1 MLLRPLLVLST
12 AALVS
17 CASLASLGEA
27 SYEATITRTQ
37 FGIAHIKAADYG
49 GLGFGAAY
57 ARAQDNICLLADSYV
72 TLAGER
78 SKHFGAGG
86 DALIG
91 LGAGKNLDS
100 DFYHR
105 AVFDVPAL
113 RAEFD
118 KVSTEYRVLVDGW
131 VAGYNRFLQDRAG
144 TLPAPCAGQP
154 WVRSITRDDV
164 LRSLNGFA
172 IQASSGMFAVQLMNA
187 APPMAKD
194 GQVSWAQDA
203 QKRPAAE
210 AVKAAAVSATHTMPT
225 DPILAGSNG
234 WAFGGDAT
242 TNGRGLVFANPHF
255 PWMGPNRFHETH
267 LTIPGELDV
276 AGAAIMTL
284 PFVGIGFNRDVAWT
298 HTVDMAAHMTLYRL
312 ALDPADPTA
321 YTVDGQREAMT
332 RRVIT
337 IEVKDGAPVARTL
350 FASRFGPVL
359 SVPGTPFAWTRG
371 TAFALKDANRSNL
384 RMGDSWIGM
393 ARARTVKEI
402 RDALA
407 QHLSAP
413 FFNTLAAD
421 RDGTALYADINAVP
435 NVSAERLK
443 ACGSIEE
450 RLPGQLQ
457 ELYVLD
463 GSRSDCDWENTAG
476 TPAPGLLPA
485 SQQATLYRRD
495 FVQNS
500 NDTYRWSNPASLQQ
514 LGPIMGRDPG
524 IGSLRT
530 QSALEAIGQV
540 LKASKFDPDVAAQTM
555 FSNEVFIA
563 PRVLPNLKKLCTRKE
578 APAEACAALANWDGK
593 ANLDSRG
600 AALFMGFWSKVGTRT
615 DLWKV
620 PVDPNDFANT
630 PRGFVT
636 EGKVGHDLLAALAA
650 SAVELKQRGL
660 KADVALRDAQ
670 FTIRGSERIPI
681 SGLQRG
687 GTLNYT
693 RTIPNGPVVIV
704 GASYVQ
710 AVTFDEKGPI
720 AKALL
725 TYSQSTDPASPH
737 FADQTREFSQLKLHR
752 YPYTDA
758 EIAADAL
765 GAPLTIRQ

>member
-1 MLLRPLLVLST
+1 MLLRPLLVLSA

-17 CASLASLGEA
+17 CAGLPSSGAP

-49 GLGFGAAY
+49 GLGFGSAY
-57 ARAQDNICLLADSYV
+57 ARAQDNLCLLADTYV

-78 SKHFGAGG
+78 AKHFGAGG

-105 AVFDVPAL
+105 AVLDVTAL
-113 RAEFD
+113 RAVFAD
-118 KVSTEYRVLVDGW
+118 VSPEYRALVDGW
-131 VAGYNRFLQDRAG
+131 VAGYNRFLQDRAS

-154 WVRSITRDDV
+154 WVRPITRDDV

-172 IQASSGMFAVQLMNA
+172 IQASAGMFAVQLVNA
-187 APPMAKD
+187 RPPSGDAKA
-194 GQVSWAQDA
+194 G
-203 QKRPAAE
+203 
-210 AVKAAAVSATHTMPT
+210 AVASRVDTVPN

-234 WAFGGDAT
+234 WAFGADAT
-242 TNGRGLVFANPHF
+242 TNGRGLILANPHF
-255 PWMGPNRFHETH
+255 PWMGPNRFYETH

-276 AGAAIMTL
+276 AGAAIMAM

-321 YTVDGQREAMT
+321 YFVDGQRESMM
-332 RRVIT
+332 RRELTVEI
-337 IEVKDGAPVARTL
+337 KDGAPVTRTL
-350 FASRFGPVL
+350 FESRFGPVV
-359 SVPGTPFAWTRG
+359 SVPGTSFAWTRE
-371 TAFALKDANRSNL
+371 TAYALKDANRNNL
-384 RMGDSWIGM
+384 RMGDGWIGM
-393 ARARTVKEI
+393 ARARNVKEI
-402 RDALA
+402 REALA

-413 FFNTLAAD
+413 FFNTMAAD
-421 RDGTALYADINAVP
+421 REGTALYADINAVP
-435 NVSAERLK
+435 NVSAGRLK
-443 ACGSIEE
+443 VCGSIED
-450 RLPGQLQ
+450 RLPGHLQ

-463 GSRSDCDWENTAG
+463 GSRSNCDWESSAE
-476 TPAPGLLPA
+476 ASVPGLLPA

-500 NDTYRWSNPASLQQ
+500 NDTYRWSNPAALQQ
-514 LGPIMGRDPG
+514 LGPVMGRDPG

-530 QSALEAIGQV
+530 QAALAAIGQV
-540 LKASKFDPDVAAQTM
+540 LKAGKFDPDVAVQRM

-563 PRVLPNLKKLCTRKE
+563 PRVLPALKHLCTRKE
-578 APAEACAALANWDGK
+578 APSEACAALAKWDGK
-593 ANLDSRG
+593 ADLDSRG
-600 AALFMGFWSKVGTRT
+600 AALFMGFWSKVGTRP
-615 DLWKV
+615 DIWKV
-620 PVDPNDFANT
+620 PVDPDDFANT
-630 PRGFVT
+630 PRDFVT
-636 EGKVGHDLLAALAA
+636 EGKVGGELLSALAA
-650 SAVELKQRGL
+650 STEELKQRGL
-660 KADVALRDAQ
+660 KADAALRDAQ

-710 AVTFDEKGPI
+710 VVTFDENGPV
-720 AKALL
+720 AKAILA
-725 TYSQSTDPASPH
+725 YSQSTDPASKH
-737 FADQTREFSQLKLHR
+737 YADQTREFSKLQLHR

>member
-1 MLLRPLLVLST
+1 MLLRSLLVISA

-17 CASLASLGEA
+17 CAGLPALGGP
-27 SYEATITRTQ
+27 SYEATITRTT
-37 FGIAHIKAADYG
+37 FGIAHVQAAEYG

-57 ARAQDNICLLADSYV
+57 ARAQDNLCLLADTYV

-78 SKHFGAGG
+78 SRYFGSGG

-105 AVFDVPAL
+105 AVLDLPAL
-113 RAEFD
+113 RAEFET
-118 KVSTEYRVLVDGW
+118 VSDDYRALVDGW

-144 TLPAPCAGQP
+144 SLPAPCGGQP
-154 WVRSITRDDV
+154 WVRPITRDDV

-172 IQASSGMFAVQLMNA
+172 VQATAGMFAL
-187 APPMAKD
+187 PL
-194 GQVSWAQDA
+194 
-203 QKRPAAE
+203 
-210 AVKAAAVSATHTMPT
+210 VSATPPLAEPVRAAVVSRGSATPA
-225 DPILAGSNG
+225 DPVLPGSNG

-242 TNGRGLVFANPHF
+242 TNGRGLVLANPHF

-276 AGAAIMTL
+276 AGAAIMTM

-298 HTVDMAAHMTLYRL
+298 HTVDMAAHMTLFRL
-312 ALDPADPTA
+312 TLDPADPTA
-321 YTVDGQREAMT
+321 YTVDGRREAMT

-337 IEVKDGAPVARTL
+337 VEVKDGAPVARTL
-350 FASRFGPVL
+350 FASRYGPVL
-359 SVPGTPFAWTRG
+359 SAPGTRYAWTRD
-371 TAFALKDANRSNL
+371 TAYALKDANRNNL
-384 RMGDSWIGM
+384 RMGDGWIGM
-393 ARARTVKEI
+393 ARARNVREI
-402 RDALA
+402 REALA
-407 QHLSAP
+407 RHLSSP
-413 FFNTLAAD
+413 FFNTMAAD
-421 RDGTALYADINAVP
+421 REGTALYADISAVP
-435 NVSAERLK
+435 NVSAERLR

-450 RLPGQLQ
+450 RLPAHLQ

-463 GSRSDCDWENTAG
+463 GSRSACDWESVAG

-500 NDTYRWSNPASLQQ
+500 NDTYRWTNPAAVQQ

-540 LKASKFDPDVAAQTM
+540 LKAGKFDAEVVTKTM
-555 FSNEVFIA
+555 FSNQVFIA
-563 PRVLPNLKKLCTRKE
+563 PRVLPGLRTLCTRKG
-578 APAEACAALANWDGK
+578 APADACAALANWDGQ
-593 ANLDSRG
+593 AELDSRG
-600 AALFMGFWSKVGTRT
+600 AALFMGFWSKVGTRA
-615 DLWKV
+615 DLWRV
-620 PVDPNDFANT
+620 PVDPEDFANT
-630 PRGFVT
+630 PRDFVT
-636 EGKVGHDLLAALAA
+636 EGRVGDELLAALAS
-650 SAVELKQRGL
+650 SADDLKQRGL

-710 AVTFDEKGPI
+710 AVTFDEQGPVAQAI
-720 AKALL
+720 LS
-725 TYSQSTDPASPH
+725 YSQSTDPASPH
-737 FADQTREFSQLKLHR
+737 FADQTREFSKLQLHP
-752 YPYTDA
+752 YPYREA
-758 EIAADAL
+758 EIAAAAL

>member
-1 MLLRPLLVLST
+1 MLLRPLLILSA

-17 CASLASLGEA
+17 CAGLPSPGTP
-27 SYEATITRTQ
+27 SYEATLTRTQ

-57 ARAQDNICLLADSYV
+57 ARAQDNLCLLADTYV

-78 SKHFGAGG
+78 AKHFGAGG

-91 LGAGKNLDS
+91 LGTGKNLDS

-105 AVFDVPAL
+105 AVLDVPAL
-113 RAEFD
+113 RAAFAD
-118 KVSTEYRVLVDGW
+118 VSPEYRALVDGW

-144 TLPAPCAGQP
+144 TLPAPCAGQA
-154 WVRSITRDDV
+154 WVRPITRDDV

-172 IQASSGMFAVQLMNA
+172 VQATAGMFALPLVNA
-187 APPMAKD
+187 APP
-194 GQVSWAQDA
+194 
-203 QKRPAAE
+203 AAE
-210 AVKAAAVSATHTMPT
+210 APKAAAANLVPG
-225 DPILAGSNG
+225 DPVLPGSNG

-242 TNGRGLVFANPHF
+242 TNGRGLVLANPHF

-276 AGAAIMTL
+276 AGAAIMTM

-337 IEVKDGAPVARTL
+337 VEVKDGAPVARTL
-350 FASRFGPVL
+350 FATRYGPVV
-359 SVPGTPFAWTRG
+359 SVSGTRFAWTRT
-371 TAFALKDANRSNL
+371 TAFALKDANRNNL
-384 RMGDSWIGM
+384 RMGDGWIGM
-393 ARARTVKEI
+393 ARARNVKDI
-402 RDALA
+402 REALA
-407 QHLSAP
+407 KHLSAP

-421 RDGTALYADINAVP
+421 REGTALYADINAVP
-435 NVSAERLK
+435 NVSAERLE
-443 ACGSIEE
+443 ACGSIED

-463 GSRSDCDWENTAG
+463 GSRSGCDWERTAG

-485 SQQATLYRRD
+485 AQQAALYRRD

-500 NDTYRWSNPASLQQ
+500 NDTYRWSNPAALQQ

-530 QSALEAIGQV
+530 QSALQAIGQV
-540 LKASKFDPDVAAQTM
+540 LKTGKFDPDVAAQTM

-563 PRVLPNLKKLCTRKE
+563 PQVLPKLKDLCTRKG
-578 APAEACAALANWDGK
+578 AAAEACAALANWDGK
-593 ANLDSRG
+593 ADLDSRG
-600 AALFMGFWSKVGTRT
+600 AVLFMGFWSKVGTRN
-615 DLWKV
+615 DLWTT
-620 PVDPNDFANT
+620 PVDPKDFANT

-636 EGKVGHDLLAALAA
+636 EGKVGEDLLAALAA
-650 SAVELKQRGL
+650 SAEDLKQRGL

-710 AVTFDEKGPI
+710 AVTFDERGPV

-725 TYSQSTDPASPH
+725 AYSQSTDPASPH